1 MGTFF
6 SAQLAAKYMASK
18 EKGGSIVMVASVA
31 SHCAIPSQRMAMY
44 GASKGAVRI
53 LARHLAVELA
63 PNNIRVNTVSPG
75 YIATEMTKTLGTK
88 YPELLSIFSSAA
100 PMKRMGDRKD
110 LKGIVGYLL
119 TDAAA
124 YTTGADIEVT
134 GGLHAGRI

>member
-6 SAQLAAKYMASK
+6 SAQLAAKHMASQK
-18 EKGGSIVMVASVA
+18 NGGSIVMIASVA
-31 SHCAIPSQRMAMY
+31 SHCAIPSQRLAMY
-44 GASKGAVRI
+44 GASKGAVRV
-53 LARHLAVELA
+53 LAKHLAVELA
-63 PNNIRVNTVSPG
+63 PYNIRVNTISPG
-75 YIATEMTKTLGTK
+75 YIATEMTEALGIK
-88 YPELLSIFSSAA
+88 YPELLSVFESAA

>member
-6 SAQLAAKYMASK
+6 SAQLAAKHMASQK
-18 EKGGSIVMVASVA
+18 TGGSIVMVASVA
-31 SHCAIPSQRMAMY
+31 SHCAIPSQHLAMY
-44 GASKGAVRI
+44 GASKGAVRV
-53 LARHLAVELA
+53 LAKNVAVEMA
-63 PNNIRVNTVSPG
+63 PYNIRVNSISPG
-75 YIATEMTKTLGTK
+75 YIATDMTHELGLRD
-88 YPELLSIFSSAA
+88 PEKLSVFESAA